1 MNDCFVVTSRI
12 VNRVCATSGK
22 NDTIHAMDE
31 VRKKPVRLTRAGRT
45 AILKALADPRR
56 FELLERIAAAS
67 CPMACMDVRDA
78 LAVSPATL
86 SHHIKELETAGLIQV
101 RREGKYHYLSLRP
114 AVLDSIIEILNGLK
128 AKACPDR
135 ATARI

>member
-1 MNDCFVVTSRI
+1 MYNAGTRPAVNAREEYLRARPLRFYLHIRRPKCRRAMFGMNDCFVVTSRI

-31 VRKKPVRLTRAGRT
+31 VPKKPVRLTRAGRT

-67 CPMACMDVRDA
+67 CP
-78 LAVSPATL
+78 
-86 SHHIKELETAGLIQV
+86 
-101 RREGKYHYLSLRP
+101 
-114 AVLDSIIEILNGLK
+114 
-128 AKACPDR
+128 
-135 ATARI
+135 